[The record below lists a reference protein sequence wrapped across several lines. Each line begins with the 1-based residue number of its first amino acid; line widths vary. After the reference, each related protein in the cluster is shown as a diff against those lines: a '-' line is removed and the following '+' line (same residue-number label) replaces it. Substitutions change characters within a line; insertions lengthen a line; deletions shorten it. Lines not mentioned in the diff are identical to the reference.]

1 MVAISPRRTVRASV
15 LAIALAA
22 GTLGAWTG
30 ANSGAA
36 SRPADPRTDCAAVLA
51 SPDRQAAFRA
61 AARAAQVPATVLLAV
76 SYLESRWDHH
86 GGAHSTAGGYGP
98 MHLTNVAPDNVDGR
112 GDGVRRL
119 PDRTFTTAH
128 AAAARTGLSV
138 RQLTHDAA
146 ANICGGAALLADH
159 QRGLGHPVGV
169 GSAPGDWYAAVA
181 RYSTAVDRPSAA
193 RFARQAYQILR
204 TGAERTTVDGE
215 WVRLAAHPAVR
226 PARAQM
232 ADAGFT
238 SPGGSDRR
246 NDPQTDCPTGLGCE
260 WIGAPYEKF
269 GAEYYEYGNHDLAD
283 RPNTMSIDY
292 IVVHDTETSYEG
304 TLELVQDPT
313 YVSWQYTLRSS
324 DGHIAQHVGLHD
336 VAWHAGNWYM
346 NMHSIGLE
354 HEGFAA
360 QGAKWFTESM
370 YRTSAKLVR
379 HLTAKY
385 DIPRDRGHIIG
396 HDQIPGIAPEYVAGM
411 HWDPGPYWDWEHY
424 MDLVGAPIRAAKT
437 PGTGQVTVRPGFD
450 DNRQLVTGCKRAG
463 KPCREQGSNFVYV
476 HKRPRLSAP
485 LISDE
490 ALNDGGP
497 GTREVSD
504 IGPRAPAGHE
514 LVIADRKGA
523 WRAVWWQGKRG
534 WIRTPADDQTLVR
547 SRGVSVVPKPG
558 RTEVPVYGRAYP
570 EEAAY
575 EGTEIPYQVVT
586 PLQYTIKAGQ
596 SYVVA
601 DADPQTN
608 YYYAKSYADTIP
620 DDHTVVNGSDRYYQI
635 WFGHRF
641 AYVRAA
647 DVRLLGD

>member
-1 MVAISPRRTVRASV
+1 MAATTPRRTLRASV

-30 ANSGAA
+30 ASSGAP
-36 SRPADPRTDCAAVLA
+36 SRPADPRTDCVAVLA
-51 SPDRQAAFRA
+51 SPDRQSAFRA
-61 AARAAQVPATVLLAV
+61 AARAAQVPTTVLLAV

-86 GGAHSTAGGYGP
+86 GGAYSTAGGYGP
-98 MHLTNVAPDNVDGR
+98 MHLTNVAPENVEGR

-128 AAAARTGLSV
+128 AAAGHTGLSV
-138 RQLTHDAA
+138 RQLTHDAE
-146 ANICGGAALLADH
+146 ANICGGAALLAGH
-159 QRGLGHPVGV
+159 QRDLGNPVGV
-169 GSAPGDWYAAVA
+169 DSAPGHWYAAVA
-181 RYSTAVDRPSAA
+181 RYSTAADRPSAA

-204 TGAERTTVDGE
+204 AGAARTTIDGE
-215 WVRLAAHPAVR
+215 RVRLAAQPGMR
-226 PARAQM
+226 PARGQL
-232 ADAGFT
+232 ADTGFT
-238 SPGGSDRR
+238 RPGGSDRR

-260 WIGAPYEKF
+260 WIGAPYEKY
-269 GAEYYEYGNHDLAD
+269 GDEYFEYGNHDLAD

-360 QGAKWFTESM
+360 HGAKWFTESM
-370 YRTSAKLVR
+370 YRTSAALVR

-411 HWDPGPYWDWEHY
+411 HWDPGPYWDWGHY
-424 MDLVGAPIRAAKT
+424 MDLVGAPLGSGVAE
-437 PGTGQVTVRPGFD
+437 PGDQQVTVVPNFDNNRP
-450 DNRQLVTGCKRAG
+450 LVTGCNRPG
-463 KPCREQGSNFVYV
+463 KPCRSQGSNFVYV
-476 HKRPRLSAP
+476 HTQPDASSP

-497 GTREVSD
+497 GTHEVSD
-504 IGPRAPAGHE
+504 IGPRAAAGHE
-514 LVIADRKGA
+514 LVVADQERR
-523 WRAVWWQGKRG
+523 WWAVWWQGKKG
-534 WIRTPADDQTLVR
+534 WVRNPTLEPTLVSSTGLTVTPKAGR
-547 SRGVSVVPKPG
+547 SEVS
-558 RTEVPVYGRAYP
+558 VYGRAYP

-575 EGTEIPYQVVT
+575 EGYEIPYQTVT

-601 DADPQTN
+601 EADPESN

-620 DDHTVVNGSDRYYQI
+620 DDHTVVNGQDRYYQI

-647 DVRLLGD
+647 DVRLLR